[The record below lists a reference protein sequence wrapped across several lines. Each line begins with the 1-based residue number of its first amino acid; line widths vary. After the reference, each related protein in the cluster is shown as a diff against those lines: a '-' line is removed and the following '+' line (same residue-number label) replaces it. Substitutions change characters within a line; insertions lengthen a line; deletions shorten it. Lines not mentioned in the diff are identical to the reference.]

1 MNAYLHACRL
11 VSNSTVVITVK
22 CIRSLTFISAYSM
35 FRFDPKVALEKLR
48 GKRLMFVGDS
58 LQRGQWQSF
67 VCLVEFIIPAD
78 QKSMR
83 RGRVHSTFRAK
94 VQLRIVSFN
103 KSSKILFGLVLDSP
117 TA

>member
-1 MNAYLHACRL
+1 M
-11 VSNSTVVITVK
+11 I
-22 CIRSLTFISAYSM
+22 
-35 FRFDPKVALEKLR
+35 RFDPEVALEKLR

-78 QKSMR
+78 SKSMR

-94 VQLRIVSFN
+94 VQLINCFFQVSTNPAKFDT
-103 KSSKILFGLVLDSP
+103 SQFLSHILSKCAPSNCLN
-117 TA
+117 TAY